1 MRPHHRCWSPHPH
14 SKSTVKP
21 GCRSGRQ
28 EHVPKEQRTNTTPCS
43 AGRSMA
49 TLQDLAVVAPTGRAE
64 FPMDRKR
71 WRPGT
76 VQTPGA
82 CHFICL
88 QGLTYSN
95 INRQRLLLV
104 PLLSDRRGIP
114 FCIQL
119 YTCPFSLKVRWE
131 SFQIL
136 YCQFS
141 SGGAGQGTPKTTG
154 HSHETFLN
162 NGNSVHRSLPI

>member
-1 MRPHHRCWSPHPH
+1 MDGTAFGERVKCTRAVSCGTDSCPPRPAGHLLGTHTHPNVKLTHKMRPHHRCWSPHPH

-43 AGRSMA
+43 AGRSTA

-114 FCIQL
+114 FCI
-119 YTCPFSLKVRWE
+119 
-131 SFQIL
+131 
-136 YCQFS
+136 
-141 SGGAGQGTPKTTG
+141 
-154 HSHETFLN
+154 
-162 NGNSVHRSLPI
+162 